1 MSLTK
6 PKIAWLS
13 PLPPQQS
20 GIANYSYW
28 LIKELRQ
35 YLDIDLFYDEQQPI
49 EELQENFN
57 VYPIAE
63 YLQRRHDYDE
73 VVYHLGNH
81 SGFHRTIYQL
91 AWRFPGTIVLHDYNI
106 SAFMHEAFYRQPDGD
121 LYQQA
126 LAGPNN
132 SPPPTRFLARLAKL
146 GGSLAASPM
155 SHPIANR
162 SRNVIVHHRWVRDQ
176 FTGADHVRII
186 PMFAKASY
194 EPTVAEIANF
204 KQKFS
209 INQNHFLLT
218 CLGFTNRNK
227 LPALQVEVVNRLLAD
242 GYPVHLVF
250 AGETAPDVMRL
261 EAQVRAS
268 DNRNHIT
275 FTGYLDQADYAS
287 ALFAADVVINLR
299 NPSMGEA
306 SLTLMQTFAAGR
318 PAIVSDLNQ
327 YREFP
332 DRVCWKLTHD
342 EREADLLYQYLV
354 ALLSN
359 TRLRTALAA
368 NARDYAEEVLS
379 LKKIVPQWLEA
390 LTASRS
396 DSSIS
401 LINSRNV

>member
-1 MSLTK
+1 MTK
-6 PKIAWLS
+6 PVPKIAWLS

-28 LIKELRQ
+28 LIKELQ
-35 YLDIDLFYDEQQPI
+35 SYLAIDLFYDEQPPI
-49 EELQENFN
+49 DELQENFN

-63 YLQRRHDYDE
+63 FPERRHNYDE

-91 AWRFPGTIVLHDYNI
+91 AWRFPATVVLHDYNL

-126 LAGPNN
+126 LAGPNA

-146 GGSLAASPM
+146 GGSFAASPM
-155 SHPIANR
+155 SHPIVNR
-162 SRNVIVHHRWVRDQ
+162 SRKAIVHHRWVRDQ
-176 FTGADHVRII
+176 FTGASHVQII
-186 PMFAKASY
+186 PMFAKTSY
-194 EPTVAEIANF
+194 EPTDAEIANF
-204 KQKFS
+204 KKKFS
-209 INQNHFLLT
+209 IRENDFLLT

-227 LPALQVEVVNRLLAD
+227 LPGLQVDVVNRLLAD

-250 AGETAPDVMRL
+250 AGETAPDVKRL
-261 EAQVRAS
+261 EAEVRAS
-268 DNRNHIT
+268 DTRDQIT
-275 FTGYLDQADYAS
+275 FTGYLDQADYSS

-306 SLTLMQTFAAGR
+306 SLTLMQTLAAGK

-342 EREADLLYQYLV
+342 EREAELLYQYLI

-359 TRLRTALAA
+359 KRLRKALAA
-368 NARDYAEEVLS
+368 NAVDYAEEVLS
-379 LKKIVPQWLEA
+379 LKKIVPQWVEA

-401 LINSRNV
+401 LIVSRNV